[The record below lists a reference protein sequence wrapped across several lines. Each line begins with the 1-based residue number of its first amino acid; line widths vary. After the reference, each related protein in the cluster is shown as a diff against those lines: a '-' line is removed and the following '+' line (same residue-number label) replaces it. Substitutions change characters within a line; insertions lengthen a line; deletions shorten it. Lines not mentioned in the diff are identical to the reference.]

1 MPLIFR
7 LHGTKEHNERETRL
21 STQETSYHNTNNT
34 RSIVPLPQ
42 SSFQLSQS
50 VRQLF
55 RLALSAAGKKQKNRD
70 HPYFLY
76 DTYTSKQ
83 CDYIHIAPAWRWWR
97 GGFKVVGCGWC
108 VELKNT
114 KAVLDLVFLSFAF
127 GCGAL
132 LAHRSPS
139 PNDLTRYP
147 VRPARVA
154 IFTRVLL
161 HVGTT
166 HVYVKCRRRILLFIY
181 VSYRP
186 SYPL

>member
-1 MPLIFR
+1 MPLIFC

-97 GGFKVVGCGWC
+97 GGWRGGQASRWVSKKAGCSINS
-108 VELKNT
+108 L
-114 KAVLDLVFLSFAF
+114 
-127 GCGAL
+127 
-132 LAHRSPS
+132 
-139 PNDLTRYP
+139 
-147 VRPARVA
+147 
-154 IFTRVLL
+154 
-161 HVGTT
+161 
-166 HVYVKCRRRILLFIY
+166 LLFNASRPRIHRGDKPTY
-181 VSYRP
+181 PSSLRCRCRCCGSSLPSAYRRAAAHP
-186 SYPL
+186 RHPCGDSLVWSLTVGKAGSVP